1 METNREVNRGVT
13 YFIVLIT
20 AAGEY
25 DITCLIAISTD
36 Y

>member
-1 METNREVNRGVT
+1 METNREVNQGVT

-20 AAGEY
+20 AVREY
-25 DITCLIAISTD
+25 DITRLIAISTD